1 LFHNDI
7 KELSIS
13 CVKLKAKTL
22 IIKLNTMQETL
33 TQIKTA
39 DKLFIG
45 MDLHKNTSTLCVK
58 NEAGAEILSQ
68 KILTDKNAM
77 KKFIG
82 DVKEKSTELSLVMEP
97 VSQWYYYADLIENL
111 GVDVHLAHP
120 MRVKAIAAARI
131 KTDKIDAGVLAD
143 LLRTNLLPEAYFSSV
158 DVRSWKEQ
166 CRFRASLLNLRTQVK
181 NKIHAIL
188 FKHALRHTFSNLFGK
203 GGRAWM
209 GSLKLKE
216 PFKTNLEKYLLLID
230 QFTELVLQAEQMIQ
244 STVTHNPQANLLISI
259 PGISFCSALT
269 IMAEI
274 GDINR
279 FNSAKKL
286 QGYAGLVPS
295 TYASGEKQVHGR
307 ITKQGSKWLRWI
319 MIEAAYHQ
327 ERCKKIPGFGSYYLS
342 LKKRRGTK
350 TAAVA
355 TARKLLAVVW
365 RLLKDNRPYE
375 VNAPHCWKSGTLAP
389 KLSSI

>member
-1 LFHNDI
+1 
-7 KELSIS
+7 
-13 CVKLKAKTL
+13 
-22 IIKLNTMQETL
+22 MQETS
-33 TQIKTA
+33 TRIKSA

-58 NEAGAEILSQ
+58 DKEGEEILSQ
-68 KILTDKNAM
+68 KILTDKNCVRE
-77 KKFIG
+77 FI
-82 DVKEKSTELSLVMEP
+82 VQIKEQSTDLSLVMEP

-143 LLRTNLLPEAYFSSV
+143 LLRSNLLPEAYFSSA
-158 DVRSWKEQ
+158 DVRGWKEQ

-188 FKHALRHTFSNLFGK
+188 FKHALRHNFSNLFGK
-203 GGRAWM
+203 GGRVWLE
-209 GSLKLKE
+209 SLKFKE
-216 PFKTNLEKYLLLID
+216 PFKTNLGKYLLLVD
-230 QFTELVLQAEQMIQ
+230 QLTELVSQAEKMIQ
-244 STVTHNPQANLLISI
+244 TTVTGNLQANLLISI
-259 PGISFCSALT
+259 PGISYCSALT
-269 IMAEI
+269 IMGEI

-279 FNSAKKL
+279 FGSAKKL

-295 TYASGEKQVHGR
+295 TYSSGDKQVHGR

-327 ERCKKIPGFGSYYLS
+327 ERCKKIPGFGSYYVS
-342 LKKRRGTK
+342 MKKRRGTK
-350 TAAVA
+350 TAATA

-375 VNAPHCWKSGTLAP
+375 VNAPHCRKSGTLAP
-389 KLSSI
+389 KISSI

>member
-1 LFHNDI
+1 
-7 KELSIS
+7 
-13 CVKLKAKTL
+13 
-22 IIKLNTMQETL
+22 
-33 TQIKTA
+33 
-39 DKLFIG
+39 

-58 NEAGAEILSQ
+58 NKEGEEILSR
-68 KILTDKNAM
+68 KILTDKNSVRE
-77 KKFIG
+77 FINA
-82 DVKEKSTELSLVMEP
+82 VKEQSRDLSLVMEP
-97 VSQWYYYADLIENL
+97 VSQWYYYADLIENM

-143 LLRTNLLPEAYFSSV
+143 LLRSNLLPEAYFSSK
-158 DVRSWKEQ
+158 DVRGWKEQ

-188 FKHALRHTFSNLFGK
+188 FKHALKHNFSNLFGK
-203 GGRAWM
+203 GGRAWLE
-209 GSLKLKE
+209 SLQFGE
-216 PFKTNLEKYLLLID
+216 PFKTNLDKYLLLVD
-230 QFTELVLQAEQMIQ
+230 QFTELVLQAEGRIQ
-244 STVTHNPQANLLISI
+244 NTVTNNPQANLLVSI
-259 PGISFCSALT
+259 PGISYCSALT

-279 FNSAKKL
+279 FSSAKKL

-295 TYASGEKQVHGR
+295 TYSSGDKQIHGR

-327 ERCKKIPGFGSYYLS
+327 ERCKKIPGFGSYYVS
-342 LKKRRGTK
+342 IRKRRGTK
-350 TAAVA
+350 TAATA

-375 VNAPHCWKSGTLAP
+375 VNAPHCRKSGTLA
-389 KLSSI
+389 

>member
-1 LFHNDI
+1 
-7 KELSIS
+7 
-13 CVKLKAKTL
+13 
-22 IIKLNTMQETL
+22 MQETL
-33 TQIKTA
+33 TRVKT
-39 DKLFIG
+39 DKQLFIG

-58 NEAGAEILSQ
+58 DKEGEEILSR
-68 KILTDKNAM
+68 KILTDKNSVRE
-77 KKFIG
+77 FINE
-82 DVKEKSTELSLVMEP
+82 VKEQSDNLSLVLEP
-97 VSQWYYYADLIENL
+97 VSQWYCYADLIENL

-120 MRVKAIAAARI
+120 MRVKAIAAARV
-131 KTDKIDAGVLAD
+131 KTDKIDAGVLCD
-143 LLRTNLLPEAYFSSV
+143 LLRGNLLPEAYFSPV

-188 FKHALRHTFSNLFGK
+188 FKHALRHNFSNLFGK
-203 GGRAWM
+203 GGRAWLA
-209 GSLKLKE
+209 SLKLKE
-216 PFKTNLEKYLLLID
+216 PFQANLDKYLLLVD
-230 QFTELVLQAEQMIQ
+230 QFTDLVSQAEQIIQ
-244 STVTHNPQANLLISI
+244 ATVVNNPQANLLISI
-259 PGISFCSALT
+259 PGISYCSALT
-269 IMAEI
+269 IMGEI

-279 FNSAKKL
+279 FCSAKKL

-295 TYASGEKQVHGR
+295 TYASGDKQVHGR

-342 LKKRRGTK
+342 IKKRRGTK

-375 VNAPHCWKSGTLAP
+375 VDAPRCWKSGTLA
-389 KLSSI
+389 